1 MAQTRHVV
9 GDSIGWTIPPNG
21 AGAYTTWA
29 ASQPFRVGDTLLFYF
44 TTGMHNVQEVSQSA
58 YGLCTVANPIS
69 TETNGPATVT
79 LRTAGN
85 HYYISSTSLAPA
97 GSPPSTPD
105 GTTSPPP
112 PSPSSASSLKA
123 VVPAAFLAVA
133 LAFVY

>member
-1 MAQTRHVV
+1 MAGIKSMVVMVVLVVLASFQLQSTVAQTRHVV
-9 GDSIGWTIPPNG
+9 RDSIGWTIPPNG

-29 ASQPFRVGDTLLFYF
+29 TSQPFRVGDTLLFYF
-44 TTGMHNVQEVSQSA
+44 TTASQKVTVNVV
-58 YGLCTVANPIS
+58 GGS
-69 TETNGPATVT
+69 TPTHPA
-79 LRTAGN
+79 
-85 HYYISSTSLAPA
+85 STSLAPA
-97 GSPPSTPD
+97 GSPPSSPD